1 MSTATPTT
9 KRKRRRYSCGPC
21 KTLKIKCNLQTP
33 CEACKKVG
41 REDKCYEDPPR
52 PPSSEEISIS
62 TRRKTLAKRKKQL
75 AALSE
80 EEDSLSANHGKRD
93 ELEDSSDKTLHKMPV
108 SGTNFSE
115 SPSATPAPNSV
126 TVELLNKG
134 SLEQGIVQNVN
145 YSVLPRAMIH
155 LRIDDTKD
163 PCIENSYVSN
173 ASVPGLF
180 ASISSTSLSDNQ
192 GTASRS
198 VSLSSS
204 LLSHSLGGGLD
215 DIRLNPDV
223 NNYEYRNSIQHQRM
237 NELYLMGTQ
246 AVDQPLN
253 THNFYLSQPNMTITS
268 PGQDQSNKRFH
279 SNASPIEVE
288 DMQSKQVMFTFNNTD
303 LNIFKSFLP
312 AFPILEEL
320 VHQYI
325 LSSSYTYY
333 NILNMGEIL
342 NVFKGFF
349 NSISNLSSTDT
360 IKIDKHSL
368 KCISH
373 FYAIMSIGYLL
384 SGWENE
390 VIVNL
395 DKQTVIQGWIN
406 ISSMIRH
413 IIVDSTKISDILF
426 SIEWYLIIRDF
437 FTYNNLVLDDYSS
450 FISVIE
456 LLKLNKWIL
465 DTIKKDTKKVS
476 TQVDKNVV
484 RVVMYWIHLRIVD
497 LEVPYIMLKGTF
509 IDSKEFAN
517 SVVPDKQTFD
527 FLFNDLTNI
536 TDPLSNISFQTM
548 RLYFNRTQY
557 TSSIKLFLRSYLEFY
572 CDVSSLSL
580 DELKD
585 FKKKS
590 LEPGFE
596 QTDSDLRSLV
606 KNQFCQQAAIR
617 WLSFMSI
624 EFTHYFPSLRFA
636 SYLTSILNLF
646 NHFHCLDSTIK
657 RQTNNRV
664 SLVDRLL
671 QTCNYGCFSVFVRC
685 LVLQGMF
692 IMTLKNFK
700 SSTNTILNFG
710 EIFDIARRRFQD
722 TFTVFW
728 NSNQVHHR
736 LYPNLPLFRNSF
748 DLCHQMC
755 RIFDN
760 GTQFD
765 QLDDFIAYL
774 TSEIPLYDYL
784 TENYFASRDNLRL
797 YLEILWQL
805 LTRIKSTD
813 QSTTLIIS
821 ELLFL
826 NMDLINSRLDDPTGL
841 IITSKV
847 VDDFAKLV
855 IVPNTHE

>member
-33 CEACKKVG
+33 CLACKKVG

-62 TRRKTLAKRKKQL
+62 TRRKTLTKRKKQL
-75 AALSE
+75 ALSE
-80 EEDSLSANHGKRD
+80 KQDPLSAKHAKRD
-93 ELEDSSDKTLHKMPV
+93 WLEDSTDKTLRKMPV
-108 SGTNFSE
+108 SGTNCSE
-115 SPSATPAPNSV
+115 SPSATPGPNNV
-126 TVELLNKG
+126 TAELLGNA
-134 SLEQGIVQNVN
+134 SLGQGIVQNVN
-145 YSVLPRAMIH
+145 YSVLPRAMFH
-155 LRIDDTKD
+155 QTIDDTKD
-163 PCIENSYVSN
+163 PDLENSCVSN

-180 ASISSTSLSDNQ
+180 ASMSSTSLSDNQ
-192 GTASRS
+192 GTASRN

-204 LLSHSLGGGLD
+204 LLSHSLGGDLE

-223 NNYEYRNSIQHQRM
+223 NNYEYRNSITHQRM
-237 NELYLMGTQ
+237 NERYLVGTQ
-246 AVDQPLN
+246 AAEQPLN
-253 THNFYLSQPNMTITS
+253 THNFYLSQPNMTIIS
-268 PGQDQSNKRFH
+268 PSHDQSNTRFH
-279 SNASPIEVE
+279 SNISSIEAE

-303 LNIFKSFLP
+303 LNIFKTFLP
-312 AFPILEEL
+312 AFSILEEL
-320 VHQYI
+320 LHQYI

-333 NILNMGEIL
+333 NILNIEEIFS
-342 NVFKGFF
+342 VFKGFF

-373 FYAIMSIGYLL
+373 FYGIMSIGYLL

-390 VIVNL
+390 VLVSL

-413 IIVDSTKISDILF
+413 IIVDSAKVSDILF
-426 SIEWYLIIRDF
+426 SIEWYLITRDF

-465 DTIKKDTKKVS
+465 DTIKKDTKKIS
-476 TQVDKNVV
+476 TQADKDVV
-484 RVVMYWIHLRIVD
+484 RVIKYWIHLRIVD

-509 IDSKEFAN
+509 IDSTEFEN

-527 FLFNDLTNI
+527 LLFKDLTNI
-536 TDPLSNISFQTM
+536 SDPLSNISFQVM
-548 RLYFNRTQY
+548 KLYFNRTQY
-557 TSSIKLFLRSYLEFY
+557 TASIKLFLGSYLEFF
-572 CDVSSLSL
+572 CDVSSLAL

-590 LEPGFE
+590 LEQNFE
-596 QTDSDLRSLV
+596 QTDSHLRSLV

-617 WLSFMSI
+617 WLSFMSV

-646 NHFHCLDSTIK
+646 NHFNCLDSIIK
-657 RQTNNRV
+657 RQTNNQV

-671 QTCNYGCFSVFVRC
+671 QTYNYGCFSMFVRC
-685 LVLQGMF
+685 LVYQGIF

-700 SSTNTILNFG
+700 SSTNTILNFR
-710 EIFDIARRRFQD
+710 EIFDIARRRFHD

-728 NSNQVHHR
+728 NNNQVHNELH
-736 LYPNLPLFRNSF
+736 PNLPLFRNSF

-755 RIFDN
+755 RMVDDN
-760 GTQFD
+760 TQFD
-765 QLDDFIAYL
+765 LLDDFITYL
-774 TSEIPLYDYL
+774 MSELSLYDYL
-784 TENYFASRDNLRL
+784 TQNYFASSDDLRL
-797 YLEILWQL
+797 YLDILWQL
-805 LTRIKSTD
+805 LTHVNTD
-813 QSTTLIIS
+813 QSTKLIIS

-826 NMDLINSRLDDPTGL
+826 NMDLVNSRLDDPTGL
-841 IITSKV
+841 IITSEL

-855 IVPNTHE
+855 IEPNIHE

>member
-1 MSTATPTT
+1 MSTTTPTT

-33 CEACKKVG
+33 CQACKKVG
-41 REDKCYEDPPR
+41 REDKCHEDPPR

-62 TRRKTLAKRKKQL
+62 TRRKTLTKRKKQL
-75 AALSE
+75 IGVSE
-80 EEDSLSANHGKRD
+80 EEDPLSAKHAERD
-93 ELEDSSDKTLHKMPV
+93 GLEDSSGKSLHKMPV
-108 SGTNFSE
+108 SDTNCSE
-115 SPSATPAPNSV
+115 SPSATPGPNNI
-126 TVELLNKG
+126 TAELLGNAN
-134 SLEQGIVQNVN
+134 LEQGIAQNVN
-145 YSVLPRAMIH
+145 YSVLPRAMCH
-155 LRIDDTKD
+155 LTIDDTKD
-163 PCIENSYVSN
+163 HGLDNSYVSN

-192 GTASRS
+192 GTTSRN

-204 LLSHSLGGGLD
+204 LLSHSLGGDLE

-223 NNYEYRNSIQHQRM
+223 NNYEYRNSIQHQIM
-237 NELYLMGTQ
+237 NEHYLVGTQ
-246 AVDQPLN
+246 VAEQPLN
-253 THNFYLSQPNMTITS
+253 THNFYLSQPNMTIAS
-268 PGQDQSNKRFH
+268 PNQDQSNPRFY
-279 SNASPIEVE
+279 SNASSIEAE
-288 DMQSKQVMFTFNNTD
+288 DIQSKQVMFTFNNTD
-303 LNIFKSFLP
+303 LNIFKTFLP
-312 AFPILEEL
+312 AFSILEEFL
-320 VHQYI
+320 HHYI
-325 LSSSYTYY
+325 LSSNYTYY
-333 NILNMGEIL
+333 NILDIGEIFS
-342 NVFKGFF
+342 VFKGFF

-360 IKIDKHSL
+360 IKIDKNSL

-373 FYAIMSIGYLL
+373 FYGIMSIGYLL

-390 VIVNL
+390 VLVNL

-406 ISSMIRH
+406 ISSMIRR
-413 IIVDSTKISDILF
+413 IIVDSTKVSDILF

-450 FISVIE
+450 FISVVE

-465 DTIKKDTKKVS
+465 DTIKKDTKKIS
-476 TQVDKNVV
+476 TQADRDVV
-484 RVVMYWIHLRIVD
+484 RVIKYWIYLRIVD

-509 IDSKEFAN
+509 IDSTEFEN

-527 FLFNDLTNI
+527 FLFKDLTNI
-536 TDPLSNISFQTM
+536 SDPLSNISFDVM
-548 RLYFNRTQY
+548 KLYFNRTQY
-557 TSSIKLFLRSYLEFY
+557 TASIKLFLRSYLEFF
-572 CDVSSLSL
+572 CDVSSLAL

-590 LEPGFE
+590 LEQNFE
-596 QTDSDLRSLV
+596 QTDSHLRSLV
-606 KNQFCQQAAIR
+606 KIQLCQQAAIR

-646 NHFHCLDSTIK
+646 NHFNCLDSIIK
-657 RQTNNRV
+657 RQTNNQV

-671 QTCNYGCFSVFVRC
+671 QTYNYGCFSIFVRC
-685 LVLQGMF
+685 LVYQGIF
-692 IMTLKNFK
+692 IVTLKNFK
-700 SSTNTILNFG
+700 NSTNSILNFR
-710 EIFDIARRRFQD
+710 EIFDIARRRFHD

-728 NSNQVHHR
+728 NSNQVHNK

-755 RIFDN
+755 RMVDN
-760 GTQFD
+760 DTQFNL
-765 QLDDFIAYL
+765 LDDFITYL
-774 TSEIPLYDYL
+774 TSELPLYDYL
-784 TENYFASRDNLRL
+784 TQNYFASPDDLRL

-805 LTRIKSTD
+805 LTHINTD
-813 QSTTLIIS
+813 QSTKLIIS

-826 NMDLINSRLDDPTGL
+826 NMDLLNSRLDDPTGL
-841 IITSKV
+841 TITSEV

-855 IVPNTHE
+855 IEPNIHE

>member
-33 CEACKKVG
+33 CLACKKVG

-62 TRRKTLAKRKKQL
+62 TRRKTLTKRKKQL
-75 AALSE
+75 ALSE
-80 EEDSLSANHGKRD
+80 KQDPLSAKHAKRD
-93 ELEDSSDKTLHKMPV
+93 WLEDSTDKTLRKMPV
-108 SGTNFSE
+108 SGTNCSE
-115 SPSATPAPNSV
+115 SPSATPGPNNV
-126 TVELLNKG
+126 TAELLGNA
-134 SLEQGIVQNVN
+134 SLGQGIVQNVN
-145 YSVLPRAMIH
+145 YSVLPRAMFH
-155 LRIDDTKD
+155 QTIDDTKD
-163 PCIENSYVSN
+163 PDLENSCVSN

-180 ASISSTSLSDNQ
+180 ASMSSTSLSDNQ
-192 GTASRS
+192 GTASRN

-204 LLSHSLGGGLD
+204 LLSHSLGGDLE

-223 NNYEYRNSIQHQRM
+223 NNYEYRNSITHQRM
-237 NELYLMGTQ
+237 NERYLVGTQ
-246 AVDQPLN
+246 AAEQPLN
-253 THNFYLSQPNMTITS
+253 THNFYLSQPNMTIIS
-268 PGQDQSNKRFH
+268 PSHDQSNTRFH
-279 SNASPIEVE
+279 SNISSIEAE

-303 LNIFKSFLP
+303 LNIFKTFLP
-312 AFPILEEL
+312 AFSILEEL
-320 VHQYI
+320 LHQYI

-333 NILNMGEIL
+333 NILNIEEIFS
-342 NVFKGFF
+342 VFKGFF

-373 FYAIMSIGYLL
+373 FYGIMSIGYLL

-390 VIVNL
+390 VLVSL

-413 IIVDSTKISDILF
+413 IIVDSAKVSDILF
-426 SIEWYLIIRDF
+426 SIEWYLITRDF

-465 DTIKKDTKKVS
+465 DTIKKDTKKIS
-476 TQVDKNVV
+476 TQADKDVV
-484 RVVMYWIHLRIVD
+484 RVIKYWIHLRIVD

-509 IDSKEFAN
+509 IDSTEFEN

-527 FLFNDLTNI
+527 LLFKDLTNI
-536 TDPLSNISFQTM
+536 SDPLSNISFQVM
-548 RLYFNRTQY
+548 KLYFNRTQY
-557 TSSIKLFLRSYLEFY
+557 TASIKLFLGSYLEFF
-572 CDVSSLSL
+572 CDVSSLAL

-590 LEPGFE
+590 LEQNFE
-596 QTDSDLRSLV
+596 QTDSHLRSLV

-617 WLSFMSI
+617 WLSFMSV

-646 NHFHCLDSTIK
+646 NHFNCLDSIIK
-657 RQTNNRV
+657 RQTNNQV

-671 QTCNYGCFSVFVRC
+671 QTYNYRCFSMFVRC
-685 LVLQGMF
+685 LVYQGIF

-700 SSTNTILNFG
+700 SSTNTILNFR
-710 EIFDIARRRFQD
+710 EIFDIARRRFHD

-728 NSNQVHHR
+728 NNNQVHNELH
-736 LYPNLPLFRNSF
+736 PNLPLFRNSF

-755 RIFDN
+755 RMVDDN
-760 GTQFD
+760 TQFD
-765 QLDDFIAYL
+765 LLDDFITYL
-774 TSEIPLYDYL
+774 MSELSLYDYL
-784 TENYFASRDNLRL
+784 TQNYFASSDDLRL
-797 YLEILWQL
+797 YLDILWQL
-805 LTRIKSTD
+805 LTHVNTD
-813 QSTTLIIS
+813 QSTKLIIS

-826 NMDLINSRLDDPTGL
+826 NMDLVNSRLDDPTGL
-841 IITSKV
+841 IITSEL

-855 IVPNTHE
+855 IEPNIHE

>member
-33 CEACKKVG
+33 CLACKKVG

-62 TRRKTLAKRKKQL
+62 TRRKTLTKRKKQL
-75 AALSE
+75 ALSE
-80 EEDSLSANHGKRD
+80 KEDPLSAKHAKRD
-93 ELEDSSDKTLHKMPV
+93 WLEDSSDKTLHKMPV
-108 SGTNFSE
+108 SGTNCSE
-115 SPSATPAPNSV
+115 SPSATPGPNNV
-126 TVELLNKG
+126 TAELLGNA
-134 SLEQGIVQNVN
+134 SLGQGIVQNVN
-145 YSVLPRAMIH
+145 YSVLPRAMFH
-155 LRIDDTKD
+155 QTIDDTKD
-163 PCIENSYVSN
+163 PDLENSCVSN

-180 ASISSTSLSDNQ
+180 ASMSSTSLSDNQ
-192 GTASRS
+192 GTASRN

-204 LLSHSLGGGLD
+204 LLSHSLGGDLE

-223 NNYEYRNSIQHQRM
+223 NNYEYRNSITHQRM
-237 NELYLMGTQ
+237 NERYLVGTQ
-246 AVDQPLN
+246 AAEQPLN
-253 THNFYLSQPNMTITS
+253 THNFYLSQPNMTIIS
-268 PGQDQSNKRFH
+268 PSHDQSNTRFH
-279 SNASPIEVE
+279 SNVSSIEAE

-303 LNIFKSFLP
+303 LNIFKTFLP
-312 AFPILEEL
+312 AFSILEEL
-320 VHQYI
+320 LHQYI

-333 NILNMGEIL
+333 NILNIEEIFS
-342 NVFKGFF
+342 VFKGFF

-373 FYAIMSIGYLL
+373 FYGIMSIGYLL

-390 VIVNL
+390 VLVSL

-413 IIVDSTKISDILF
+413 IIVDSAKVSDILF
-426 SIEWYLIIRDF
+426 SIEWYLITRDF

-456 LLKLNKWIL
+456 LLKLNKWVL
-465 DTIKKDTKKVS
+465 DTIKKDTKKIS
-476 TQVDKNVV
+476 TQADKDAV
-484 RVVMYWIHLRIVD
+484 RVIKYWIHLRIVD

-509 IDSKEFAN
+509 IDSTEFEN

-527 FLFNDLTNI
+527 LLFKDLTNI
-536 TDPLSNISFQTM
+536 SDPLSNISFQVM
-548 RLYFNRTQY
+548 KLYFNRTQY
-557 TSSIKLFLRSYLEFY
+557 TASIKLFLGSYLEFF
-572 CDVSSLSL
+572 CDVSSLAL

-590 LEPGFE
+590 LEQNFE
-596 QTDSDLRSLV
+596 QTDSHLRSLV

-617 WLSFMSI
+617 WLSFMSV

-646 NHFHCLDSTIK
+646 NHFNCLDSIIK
-657 RQTNNRV
+657 RQTNNQV

-671 QTCNYGCFSVFVRC
+671 QTYNYGCFSMFVRC
-685 LVLQGMF
+685 LVYQGIF

-700 SSTNTILNFG
+700 SSTNTILNFR
-710 EIFDIARRRFQD
+710 EIFDIARRRFHD

-728 NSNQVHHR
+728 NNNQVHNELH
-736 LYPNLPLFRNSF
+736 PNLPLFRNSF

-755 RIFDN
+755 RMVDDN
-760 GTQFD
+760 TQFD
-765 QLDDFIAYL
+765 LLDDFITYL
-774 TSEIPLYDYL
+774 MSELSLYDYL
-784 TENYFASRDNLRL
+784 TQNYFASSDDLRL
-797 YLEILWQL
+797 YLDILWQL
-805 LTRIKSTD
+805 LTHVNTD
-813 QSTTLIIS
+813 QSTKLIIS

-826 NMDLINSRLDDPTGL
+826 NMDLVNSRLDDPTGL
-841 IITSKV
+841 IITSEL

-855 IVPNTHE
+855 IEPNIHE

>member
-33 CEACKKVG
+33 CLACKKVG

-62 TRRKTLAKRKKQL
+62 TRRKTLTKRKKQL
-75 AALSE
+75 ALSE
-80 EEDSLSANHGKRD
+80 KQDPLSAKHAKRD
-93 ELEDSSDKTLHKMPV
+93 WLEDSTDKTLRKMPV
-108 SGTNFSE
+108 SGTNCSE
-115 SPSATPAPNSV
+115 SPSATPGPNNV
-126 TVELLNKG
+126 TAELLGNA
-134 SLEQGIVQNVN
+134 SLGQGIVQNVN
-145 YSVLPRAMIH
+145 YSVLPRAMFH
-155 LRIDDTKD
+155 QTIDDTKD
-163 PCIENSYVSN
+163 PDLENSCVSN

-180 ASISSTSLSDNQ
+180 ASMSSTSLSDNQ
-192 GTASRS
+192 GTASRN

-204 LLSHSLGGGLD
+204 LLSHSLGGDLE

-223 NNYEYRNSIQHQRM
+223 NNYEYRNSITHQRM
-237 NELYLMGTQ
+237 NERYLVGTQ
-246 AVDQPLN
+246 AAEQPLN
-253 THNFYLSQPNMTITS
+253 THNFYLSQPNMTIIS
-268 PGQDQSNKRFH
+268 PSHDQSNTRFH
-279 SNASPIEVE
+279 SNISSIEAE

-303 LNIFKSFLP
+303 LNIFKTFLP
-312 AFPILEEL
+312 AFSILEEL
-320 VHQYI
+320 LHQYI

-333 NILNMGEIL
+333 NILNIEEIFS
-342 NVFKGFF
+342 VFKGFF

-373 FYAIMSIGYLL
+373 FYGIMSIGYLL

-390 VIVNL
+390 VLVSL

-413 IIVDSTKISDILF
+413 IIVDSAKVSDILF
-426 SIEWYLIIRDF
+426 SIEWYLITRDF

-465 DTIKKDTKKVS
+465 DTIKKDTKKIS
-476 TQVDKNVV
+476 TQADKDVV
-484 RVVMYWIHLRIVD
+484 RVIKYWIHLRIVD

-509 IDSKEFAN
+509 IDSTEFEN

-527 FLFNDLTNI
+527 LLFKDLTNI
-536 TDPLSNISFQTM
+536 SDPLSNISFQVM
-548 RLYFNRTQY
+548 KLYFNRTQY
-557 TSSIKLFLRSYLEFY
+557 TASIKLFLGSYLEFF
-572 CDVSSLSL
+572 CDVSSLAL

-590 LEPGFE
+590 LEQNFE
-596 QTDSDLRSLV
+596 QTDSHLRSLV

-617 WLSFMSI
+617 WLSFMSV

-646 NHFHCLDSTIK
+646 NHFNCLDSIIK
-657 RQTNNRV
+657 RQTNNQV

-671 QTCNYGCFSVFVRC
+671 QTYNYGCFSMFVRC
-685 LVLQGMF
+685 LVYQGIF

-700 SSTNTILNFG
+700 SSTNTILNFR
-710 EIFDIARRRFQD
+710 EIFDIARRRFHD
-722 TFTVFW
+722 TFAVFW
-728 NSNQVHHR
+728 NNNQVHNELH
-736 LYPNLPLFRNSF
+736 PNLPLFRNSF

-755 RIFDN
+755 RMVDDN
-760 GTQFD
+760 TQFD
-765 QLDDFIAYL
+765 LLDDFITYL
-774 TSEIPLYDYL
+774 MSELSLYDYL
-784 TENYFASRDNLRL
+784 TQNYFASSDDLRL
-797 YLEILWQL
+797 YLDILWQL
-805 LTRIKSTD
+805 LTHVNTD
-813 QSTTLIIS
+813 QSTKLIIS

-826 NMDLINSRLDDPTGL
+826 NMDLVNSRLDDPTGL
-841 IITSKV
+841 IITSEV

-855 IVPNTHE
+855 IEPNIHE

>member
-33 CEACKKVG
+33 CLACKKVG

-62 TRRKTLAKRKKQL
+62 TRRKTLTKRKKQL
-75 AALSE
+75 ALSE
-80 EEDSLSANHGKRD
+80 KQDPLSAKHAKRD
-93 ELEDSSDKTLHKMPV
+93 WLEDSTDKTLRKMPV
-108 SGTNFSE
+108 SGTNCSE
-115 SPSATPAPNSV
+115 SPSATPGPNNV
-126 TVELLNKG
+126 TAELLGNA
-134 SLEQGIVQNVN
+134 SLGQGIVQNVN
-145 YSVLPRAMIH
+145 YSVLPRAMFH
-155 LRIDDTKD
+155 QTIDDTKD
-163 PCIENSYVSN
+163 PDLENSCVSN

-180 ASISSTSLSDNQ
+180 ASMSSTSLSDNQ
-192 GTASRS
+192 GTASRN

-204 LLSHSLGGGLD
+204 LLSHSLGGDLE

-223 NNYEYRNSIQHQRM
+223 NNYEYRNSITHQRM
-237 NELYLMGTQ
+237 NERYLVGTQ
-246 AVDQPLN
+246 AAEQPLN
-253 THNFYLSQPNMTITS
+253 THNFYLSQPNMTIIS
-268 PGQDQSNKRFH
+268 PSHDQSNTRFH
-279 SNASPIEVE
+279 SNISSIEAE

-303 LNIFKSFLP
+303 LNIFKTFLP
-312 AFPILEEL
+312 AFSILEEL
-320 VHQYI
+320 LHQYI

-333 NILNMGEIL
+333 NILNIEEIFS
-342 NVFKGFF
+342 VFKGFF

-373 FYAIMSIGYLL
+373 FYGIMSIGYLL

-390 VIVNL
+390 VLVSL

-413 IIVDSTKISDILF
+413 IIVDSAKVSDILF
-426 SIEWYLIIRDF
+426 SIEWYLITRDF

-465 DTIKKDTKKVS
+465 DTIKKDTKKIS
-476 TQVDKNVV
+476 TQADKDVV
-484 RVVMYWIHLRIVD
+484 RVIKYWIHLRIVD

-509 IDSKEFAN
+509 IDSTEFEN

-527 FLFNDLTNI
+527 LLFKDLTNI
-536 TDPLSNISFQTM
+536 SDPLSNISFQVM
-548 RLYFNRTQY
+548 KLYFNRTQY
-557 TSSIKLFLRSYLEFY
+557 TASIKLFLGSYLEFF
-572 CDVSSLSL
+572 CDVSSLAL

-590 LEPGFE
+590 LEQNFE
-596 QTDSDLRSLV
+596 QTDSHLRYIV
-606 KNQFCQQAAIR
+606 KNQFCKQSAIR
-617 WLSFMSI
+617 LLSFMSV

-646 NHFHCLDSTIK
+646 NHFNCLDSIIK
-657 RQTNNRV
+657 RQTNNQV

-671 QTCNYGCFSVFVRC
+671 QTYNYGCFSMFVRC
-685 LVLQGMF
+685 LVYQGIF

-700 SSTNTILNFG
+700 SSTNTILNFR
-710 EIFDIARRRFQD
+710 EIFDIARRRFHD

-728 NSNQVHHR
+728 NNNQVHNELH
-736 LYPNLPLFRNSF
+736 PNLPLFRNSF

-755 RIFDN
+755 RMVDDN
-760 GTQFD
+760 TQFD
-765 QLDDFIAYL
+765 LLDDFITYL
-774 TSEIPLYDYL
+774 MSELSLYDYL
-784 TENYFASRDNLRL
+784 TQNYFASSDDLRL
-797 YLEILWQL
+797 YLDILWQL
-805 LTRIKSTD
+805 LTHVNTD
-813 QSTTLIIS
+813 QSTKLIIS

-826 NMDLINSRLDDPTGL
+826 NMDLVNSRLDDPTGL
-841 IITSKV
+841 IITSEL

-855 IVPNTHE
+855 IEPNIHE